1 MNLGHVSK
9 HPMLQ
14 ISHLWN
20 EIRAVSDLNELID
33 VGILSKSLALGKSLV
48 LITTTVAQTNFFP
61 QFNHGRNTV
70 T

>member
-1 MNLGHVSK
+1 M
-9 HPMLQ
+9 
-14 ISHLWN
+14 
-20 EIRAVSDLNELID
+20 SDLNELID